1 MDTHTLITVGITVAV
16 CALIGSALWFG
27 VKKSRSRRLKDK
39 FGPEYEAVISQTHN
53 QVLAETELENRA
65 RRVKKY
71 RIVALSPQ
79 DRENYQEQWAA
90 IQNRFVD
97 NPAGT
102 VKECHDLI
110 FAVME
115 KRGYPVSSFDQA
127 AADLSVDYPTV
138 VSNYRAA
145 SAIAARNH
153 RGEAD
158 TEDLRQAL
166 VHYREL
172 FRELLATPETAT
184 EKEYSV
190 SGRVGQIFHKARV

>member
-39 FGPEYEAVISQTHN
+39 FGPEYEAVISQTRN
-53 QVLAETELENRA
+53 QELAEAELENRA

-71 RIVALSPQ
+71 HIVALSLQ
-79 DRENYQEQWAA
+79 DRENYQELWTA
-90 IQNRFVD
+90 IQNRFID
-97 NPAGT
+97 NPASA
-102 VKECHDLI
+102 VKDGHDLI

-115 KRGYPVSSFDQA
+115 KRGYPVSNFDQA

-145 SAIAARNH
+145 SAIATRNR

-158 TEDLRQAL
+158 TEDLRQA
-166 VHYREL
+166 
-172 FRELLATPETAT
+172 
-184 EKEYSV
+184 
-190 SGRVGQIFHKARV
+190 